1 MCQICYKCK
10 IPMEL
15 VYDKL
20 VMFLNGLNSSN
31 SPSKNYH
38 PKYTKLAT
46 NTIILDDIF
55 QNYFKE
61 SLFED
66 IICENCSL
74 SSF

>member
-1 MCQICYKCK
+1 
-10 IPMEL
+10 MEL

-20 VMFLNGLNSSN
+20 VMFLDGLNSSN
-31 SPSKNYH
+31 SPSKIYH

-74 SSF
+74 SYF